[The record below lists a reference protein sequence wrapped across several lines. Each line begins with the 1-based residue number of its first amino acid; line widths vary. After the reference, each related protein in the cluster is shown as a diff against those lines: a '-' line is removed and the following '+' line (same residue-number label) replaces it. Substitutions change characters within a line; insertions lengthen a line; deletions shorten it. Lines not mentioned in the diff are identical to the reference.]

1 MQMTWRARLL
11 RLVALPMLVYTLVAL
26 FITWPLAVQLS
37 TYVAGAGYG
46 DSFEYVRLGWWGRY
60 ALQHGLNPFYQ
71 SLLGYPEGFFS
82 AVQWAQ
88 PLIYWPTALLGFVF
102 SPVTALNLWL
112 LLEIILSG
120 LTAYWLCLYVLDS
133 KSTIQSGVALELA
146 ALFGGLVFMAF
157 PATQGHLSAGHVN
170 PLSNYALPVLAL
182 CLYRLVEGQGGVRT
196 ALIGAAALLVMA
208 LGNFTFPAFA
218 LLPLVLFGGIYL
230 LLFRRDRLFKRALLR
245 NLAIL
250 FGIGGLLIAPFYI
263 PLFNDLT
270 SPNRP
275 AYLQETGW
283 VQYSADP
290 LAFIAPSPFTPWL
303 SGIVPTYSRTV
314 LGTNSIEGTA
324 YLGLVAVLLAAVAV
338 WRCGR
343 RAGLWLTIALGC
355 MAFSLG
361 PLLKWQDQPVVYRIG
376 EHSSNVVLPWA
387 LFQNLPLINGTRTPG
402 RFNMTTGLALGV
414 LAALGL
420 GVLLQRI
427 GRRNVQVALA
437 GVLAV
442 IVLAE
447 YQLFFPFPTTPAA
460 LPTYFDSL
468 AEREDVRAVLDVPQ
482 DDLLAQ
488 KAALY
493 QQTAH
498 HKPLTAGY
506 ISRRTPVDPAR
517 LSVLSD
523 VALGKLPQ
531 VPGQNALSANDAR
544 AVLKA
549 NGVDVVVF
557 HLQLLDRDRVLA
569 WATGAFGQ
577 PRYRDDQIA
586 IFEVPPA
593 TTTPAMPITLSMSGW
608 WRRQSGDQAMPPWL
622 TGESSL
628 YLYAASAVDQRWTL
642 RLSPLLQA
650 RQMRL
655 AVDGR
660 LSRAWTINA
669 PTRALDFWL
678 RLDPGFHTLTMTLP
692 DGCTPV
698 PAAPACLLYNAD
710 PAERT
715 EQNCT
720 LKADERNVCVS
731 MALNDLHTQDAG
743 SMAFQP
749 HPVRLSNG
757 MALQAFRVPQMGQ
770 IGQSLPVET
779 DWQASQKLPG
789 DYHLFVHVLDQNGKM
804 VTQADSIP
812 GGGTFPT
819 ANWSAQQD
827 WVETLNVPLPPDLAP
842 GRYGVYTGWY
852 SYPDLNRLSVEGDAP
867 HAADGLVYLRDVEV
881 R

>member
-1 MQMTWRARLL
+1 MQMTRRAKLL
-11 RLVALPMLVYTLVAL
+11 RFVVLPLLVYTPAVL

-37 TYVAGAGYG
+37 THVAGAGYG

-71 SLLGYPEGFFS
+71 SLFGYPDGFFS

-120 LTAYWLCLYVLDS
+120 LTACWLCLYVLD
-133 KSTIQSGVALELA
+133 TACTLPDGAPPMLA

-196 ALIGAAALLVMA
+196 ALTGAAALLVMA

-218 LLPLVLFGGIYL
+218 LLPVVLFGGIYL
-230 LLFRRDRLFKRALLR
+230 LLFRRDRLFNRTLLR
-245 NLAIL
+245 NLALL
-250 FGIGGLLIAPFYI
+250 FGVGGLLIAPFYL

-270 SPNRP
+270 APNRP

-303 SGIVPTYSRTV
+303 SGIVPAYSRTV

-343 RAGLWLTIALGC
+343 KAGLWLTIALGC
-355 MAFSLG
+355 MVFSLG

-376 EHSSNVVLPWA
+376 EYSSNVALPWA

-420 GVLLQRI
+420 SIVLCRI
-427 GRRNVQVALA
+427 GRRNVQAVLA
-437 GVLAV
+437 GVLIV
-442 IVLAE
+442 ITLAE

-460 LPTYFDSL
+460 LPAYFAAL
-468 AEREDVRAVLDVPQ
+468 AGREDVRAVLDVPQ

-498 HKPLTAGY
+498 HKPLIAGY
-506 ISRRTPVDPAR
+506 ISRRTPIDAAK
-517 LSVLSD
+517 LAVLSD
-523 VALGKLPQ
+523 VALGKLPEI
-531 VPGQNALSANDAR
+531 PGQSTLSADDAH

-549 NGVDVVVF
+549 SGVDVVVF
-557 HLQLLDRDRVLA
+557 HLQLLDPDNVIE
-569 WATGAFGQ
+569 WATGTFGQ
-577 PRYRDDQIA
+577 AKYRDDQLA
-586 IFEVPPA
+586 IFEVPQA
-593 TTTPAMPITLSMSGW
+593 TTAATMPITLSVSGW
-608 WRRQSGDQAMPPWL
+608 WRRQSGDATPWM
-622 TGESSL
+622 TGESNL
-628 YLYAASAVDQRWTL
+628 YLYTASAADHHWAL
-642 RLSPLLQA
+642 RLSPLLHA

-655 AVDGR
+655 TVDGR
-660 LSRAWTINA
+660 LSRAWTIGTPA
-669 PTRALDFWL
+669 QALDFWL
-678 RLDPGFHTLTMTLP
+678 RLDPGFHTLTFTLP

-698 PAAPACLLYNAD
+698 PAAPACLLYNVD
-710 PAERT
+710 SAERT

-757 MALQAFRVPQMGQ
+757 MALQGFRVPQTGQ
-770 IGQSLPVET
+770 IGHPLPVET

-804 VTQADSIP
+804 VTQADTIP
-812 GGGTFPT
+812 GSGTFPT
-819 ANWSAQQD
+819 ANWSAHQD
-827 WVETLNVPLPPDLAP
+827 WVETLDVPLPPDLAP
-842 GRYGVYTGWY
+842 GKYSVYAGWY
-852 SYPDLNRLSVEGDAP
+852 SYPDLTRLSVEGNAP
-867 HAADGLVYLRDVEV
+867 HAADGLVYLREVEV